1 MIINSCPL
9 VGQDSFF
16 SPHSSVCSYLY
27 NELILRPMPQSVLKS
42 KLSECFKNILILF
55 FAVTKEKKP
64 KNWEKRSVVTTPICR
79 QEKTCSEGSSLFV
92 WWYRL
97 FFWMFQQSSWTLKN
111 FFPQVP
117 IPEARS
123 SLVLHPLSNT
133 GILLMPVFEKMFPV
147 YTANVTKVKGNG
159 LLEQSPSWPRP
170 KELFYVPSGWFRLIA
185 LYSFLLLSHFPYSAT
200 TGGLRLIYTADGKKK
215 KRLIWIFTYG

>member
-1 MIINSCPL
+1 MLQKYINSFL
-9 VGQDSFF
+9 
-16 SPHSSVCSYLY
+16 CSYKRKKTQKTGKRGL
-27 NELILRPMPQSVLKS
+27 LWPPQSADRRKHAQKGAHS
-42 KLSECFKNILILF
+42 
-55 FAVTKEKKP
+55 
-64 KNWEKRSVVTTPICR
+64 
-79 QEKTCSEGSSLFV
+79 V

-111 FFPQVP
+111 FFPPVP
-117 IPEARS
+117 IPKAHS

-133 GILLMPVFEKMFPV
+133 GILLMPVFEKTFPV
-147 YTANVTKVKGNG
+147 YATNVTKVKGNG

-185 LYSFLLLSHFPYSAT
+185 LYSFLLLSHFPYSVI

-215 KRLIWIFTYG
+215 RLIWIFTYG